1 MILVVGATGSLG
13 GEILTSSAEGKAMR
27 HPTRASRVLLQL
39 LVGLTVVTA
48 GTAAA
53 QVAISSVDAAR
64 RAQSLLRQMTLEE
77 KIGQLN
83 LAAGVTFGGTITAA
97 SDTDIMHGRVG
108 AILWLADPKEMNRLQ
123 HLAVEQSRLHI
134 PLLFGLDV
142 IHGYHTL
149 FPIPLGM
156 ASSWDPA
163 VEEQAQAVAAK
174 EARSAG
180 IRWTFTPMVDIARDA
195 RWGRIQEGAGEDP
208 YLGAAMARA
217 QVRGFQGAHLGPTS
231 VVACAKHFAGY
242 GAAEGGRDY
251 DGSYVPEAL
260 MRNVYL
266 APFHAAVQAGVGS
279 LMSAYMDLN
288 DVPASANH
296 WLLTDVLRK
305 DWGFR
310 GFLTSDAFAIASL
323 QVHGFAADPRDAAY
337 KAITAGAGMDMASQ
351 TVRNHLAQLVA
362 SGNVSPAQIDAAV
375 LPILE
380 VKVQIGLFDHPY
392 ASESGAGTAVG
403 AEGRSLARSLGARSM
418 VLLKNDHHALP
429 LSNTIRN
436 VAVIGALADSPGDIT
451 GGPTPAGFFLQTH
464 DAPAVTVL
472 AALKSRL
479 GPEAHLT
486 YVPGPAMSKVF
497 LSMVDGFL
505 GQKAL
510 PPPTPAEVADWQAKA
525 KAAAEQADLVI
536 AVIGEPAFMS
546 GEGASRGTLDL
557 PGIQAQM
564 VEAAA
569 ASGKPLVVVLEN
581 GRPLDITWLADHAAA
596 ILESW
601 FPGVDGGNA
610 VVDVLFGDVNPGGKL
625 PVSWPRSAG
634 QEPVYYNH
642 NLTHAP
648 ESDPQFTSRYWD
660 VASKPLYPFG
670 YGLSYTTFRFANLHL
685 SKTRM
690 KTGDSVE
697 VVVDVTNTGSV
708 RGDAVA
714 QLYIHQRSG
723 SASRP
728 VRQLEG
734 FRRVTLQPGETVPLR
749 FALRR
754 SELQFWSPQ
763 TTSWVVEPSSFDV
776 WVGEDSRADLHAEF
790 TVEP

>member
-1 MILVVGATGSLG
+1 MRKRTRGRLVVLPLA
-13 GEILTSSAEGKAMR
+13 
-27 HPTRASRVLLQL
+27 
-39 LVGLTVVTA
+39 VGMTLVTA
-48 GTAAA
+48 GSSPA
-53 QVAISSVDAAR
+53 QVSIASADAAG
-64 RAQSLLRQMTLEE
+64 RAQSLLKQMTLEE

-83 LAAGVTFGGTITAA
+83 LAAGFGLGGFVSAA
-97 SDTDIMHGRVG
+97 SDSDIVRGRVG
-108 AILWLADPKEMNRLQ
+108 SILWLADPKAMNRLQ

-142 IHGYHTL
+142 IHGYRTL

-156 ASSWDPA
+156 ASSWDPS
-163 VEEQAQAVAAK
+163 VEERAQTFAAA

-217 QVRGFQGAHLGPTS
+217 QVRGFQGANLGPNS

-251 DGSYVPEAL
+251 DGSYVPEEL
-260 MRNVYL
+260 MWNVYL
-266 APFHAAVQAGVGS
+266 VPFHAAVKEGVGS

-288 DVPASANH
+288 DVPASGNR
-296 WLLTDVLRK
+296 WLLTDVLRTE
-305 DWGFR
+305 WGFR
-310 GFLTSDAFAIASL
+310 GFLASDALAIASL
-323 QVHGFAADPRDAAY
+323 RVHGFAADSADAAY
-337 KAITAGAGMDMASQ
+337 KAITAGSGMDMASQ
-351 TVRNHLAQLVA
+351 TFRSTLLKLVT
-362 SGNVSPAQIDAAV
+362 SGRVSEAQIDAAV

-380 VKVQIGLFDHPY
+380 VKLQIGLFEHPY
-392 ASESGAGTAVG
+392 ANESDVGADVG
-403 AEGRSLARSLGARSM
+403 AEARSLARQLGARSM
-418 VLLKNDHHALP
+418 VLLKNENRTLP

-436 VAVIGALADSPGDIT
+436 VAVIGALADSPSDIT
-451 GGPTPAGFFLQTH
+451 GGPTPAGVFRQAQ

-472 AALKSRL
+472 AALKNRL
-479 GPEAHLT
+479 GPEAHIT
-486 YVPGPAMSKVF
+486 YLPGPTVSKPF
-497 LSMVDGFL
+497 PSMFDAFL
-505 GQKAL
+505 GHAPA
-510 PPPTPAEVADWQAKA
+510 PPPTAAEVADWLGKA
-525 KAAAEQADLVI
+525 KAAADQTDLVI

-557 PGIQAQM
+557 PGIQEQM

-569 ASGKPLVVVLEN
+569 SSGKPLVVVLEN
-581 GRPLDITWLADHAAA
+581 GRPLDINWLAEHASA

-601 FPGVDGGNA
+601 FPGVEGGNA

-634 QEPVYYNH
+634 QEPLYYNH

-660 VASKPLYPFG
+660 ISSKPLYAFG

-690 KTGDSVE
+690 KAGDSVE
-697 VVVDVTNTGSV
+697 VGVDVTNTGSV
-708 RGDAVA
+708 PGDAVA
-714 QLYIHQRSG
+714 QLYIHQRYG

-734 FRRVTLQPGETVPLR
+734 FRRVTLQPGETTTLRFPLR
-749 FALRR
+749 RDELR
-754 SELQFWSPQ
+754 FWSPQ
-763 TTSWVVEPSSFDV
+763 TKSWVVEPSIFDV
-776 WVGEDSRADLHAEF
+776 WVGEDSRAELHAEL
-790 TVEP
+790 TIEP

>member
-1 MILVVGATGSLG
+1 MRHGTGKRLVLLQAAVGMMLFAAGSASAQVP
-13 GEILTSSAEGKAMR
+13 ISSAEA
-27 HPTRASRVLLQL
+27 T
-39 LVGLTVVTA
+39 
-48 GTAAA
+48 
-53 QVAISSVDAAR
+53 R

-83 LAAGVTFGGTITAA
+83 LASGVGMEGMLTAA
-97 SDTDIMHGRVG
+97 ADSDIGRGRVG
-108 AILWLADPKEMNRLQ
+108 AILWLADPKEMSRMQ
-123 HLAVEQSRLHI
+123 HLAVEKTRLHI

-142 IHGYHTL
+142 IHGYRTL

-163 VEEQAQAVAAK
+163 VEEQAQAFAAT
-174 EARSAG
+174 ETRAAG

-217 QVRGFQGAHLGPTS
+217 QVRGFQGATLGPNS

-251 DGSYVPEAL
+251 DASYVPEAL

-266 APFHAAVQAGVGS
+266 VPFHAAVEAGVGS
-279 LMSAYMDLN
+279 LMTAYMDLN
-288 DVPASANH
+288 DVPASGNR

-305 DWGFR
+305 DWGFQ

-323 QVHGFAADPRDAAY
+323 QVHGFASDPADAAY
-337 KAITAGAGMDMASQ
+337 KGLTAGNGMDMASQ
-351 TVRNHLAQLVA
+351 TFQKHLAKLVT
-362 SGNVSPAQIDAAV
+362 SGKVSQARIDAAV

-380 VKVQIGLFDHPY
+380 VKYQIGLFEDPY
-392 ASESGAGTAVG
+392 TDQAGAAADVTT
-403 AEGRSLARSLGARSM
+403 EGRSLARKLAARSM
-418 VLLKNDHHALP
+418 VLLKNANHALP

-436 VAVIGALADSPGDIT
+436 VAVIGILADSPSDMT
-451 GGPTPAGFFLQTH
+451 GGPTPAGIFSRTQ
-464 DAPAVTVL
+464 DPPAVTVL

-479 GPEAHLT
+479 GPDARIT

-497 LSMVDGFL
+497 SGMVDAFL
-505 GQKAL
+505 GQTPK
-510 PPPTPAEVADWQAKA
+510 PPPTPAEVADWVAKA
-525 KAAAEQADLVI
+525 KAAADQADLVL
-536 AVIGEPAFMS
+536 AVIGELAFMS
-546 GEGASRGTLDL
+546 GEGASRATLDL
-557 PGIQAQM
+557 PGIQEQM

-569 ASGKPLVVVLEN
+569 SSGKPLVVVLEN
-581 GRPLDITWLADHAAA
+581 GRPVEINWVAEHASA

-601 FPGVDGGNA
+601 LPGVEGGNA
-610 VVDVLFGDVNPGGKL
+610 VADVLFGEVNPGGKL

-634 QEPVYYNH
+634 AEPLYYNH
-642 NLTHAP
+642 NLTQAP

-660 VASKPLYPFG
+660 IASKPLYPFG
-670 YGLSYTTFRFANLHL
+670 FGLSYTTFRFANLHL
-685 SKTRM
+685 AKTSM
-690 KTGDSVE
+690 KAGDSVDVAVE
-697 VVVDVTNTGSV
+697 VANSGPVA
-708 RGDAVA
+708 GDAVA

-734 FRRVTLQPGETVPLR
+734 FRRVTLQLGESKTLHFKLGR
-749 FALRR
+749 D
-754 SELQFWSPQ
+754 ELQFWSNQ
-763 TTSWVVEPSSFDV
+763 TKSWVVEPGVFDV
-776 WVGEDSRADLHAEF
+776 WLGEDSTGDLHAEL
-790 TVEP
+790 TIEP

>member
-1 MILVVGATGSLG
+1 
-13 GEILTSSAEGKAMR
+13 
-27 HPTRASRVLLQL
+27 
-39 LVGLTVVTA
+39 
-48 GTAAA
+48 
-53 QVAISSVDAAR
+53 
-64 RAQSLLRQMTLEE
+64 
-77 KIGQLN
+77 
-83 LAAGVTFGGTITAA
+83 
-97 SDTDIMHGRVG
+97 
-108 AILWLADPKEMNRLQ
+108 
-123 HLAVEQSRLHI
+123 
-134 PLLFGLDV
+134 
-142 IHGYHTL
+142 
-149 FPIPLGM
+149 
-156 ASSWDPA
+156 
-163 VEEQAQAVAAK
+163 
-174 EARSAG
+174 
-180 IRWTFTPMVDIARDA
+180 
-195 RWGRIQEGAGEDP
+195 
-208 YLGAAMARA
+208 
-217 QVRGFQGAHLGPTS
+217 
-231 VVACAKHFAGY
+231 
-242 GAAEGGRDY
+242 
-251 DGSYVPEAL
+251 
-260 MRNVYL
+260 
-266 APFHAAVQAGVGS
+266 
-279 LMSAYMDLN
+279 
-288 DVPASANH
+288 
-296 WLLTDVLRK
+296 
-305 DWGFR
+305 
-310 GFLTSDAFAIASL
+310 
-323 QVHGFAADPRDAAY
+323 
-337 KAITAGAGMDMASQ
+337 
-351 TVRNHLAQLVA
+351 
-362 SGNVSPAQIDAAV
+362 
-375 LPILE
+375 
-380 VKVQIGLFDHPY
+380 
-392 ASESGAGTAVG
+392 
-403 AEGRSLARSLGARSM
+403 
-418 VLLKNDHHALP
+418 
-429 LSNTIRN
+429 
-436 VAVIGALADSPGDIT
+436 
-451 GGPTPAGFFLQTH
+451 
-464 DAPAVTVL
+464 
-472 AALKSRL
+472 
-479 GPEAHLT
+479 
-486 YVPGPAMSKVF
+486 
-497 LSMVDGFL
+497 
-505 GQKAL
+505 
-510 PPPTPAEVADWQAKA
+510 
-525 KAAAEQADLVI
+525 
-536 AVIGEPAFMS
+536 MS